1 MRPGPIKLASL
12 QGLQAH
18 AGSMSQPCKT
28 AGRAACMRGANVQW
42 HVHCPRT
49 GR

>member
-1 MRPGPIKLASL
+1 MRSSPIKLASV

-18 AGSMSQPCKT
+18 TESMSQPCKT
-28 AGRAACMRGANVQW
+28 AARAACVRGANVQW